1 MRFGTAETLVFVR
14 SWLAH
19 PLRVLEVGCGEGEL
33 AAALVEGGY
42 RVVAIDSDAAAV
54 EIAKARGVDA
64 RLATWPLFDDGQF
77 DAVLFTRSLHHIEPL
92 DAAVAHAREVLQ
104 PGGRIII
111 EDFAPAEMS
120 PRFLSWLREELSRIG
135 QQWQQDPVHPIS
147 EIQRAVASRFEI
159 VHDTSVPYCYRYFAD
174 HDAARMYD
182 AELEL
187 GERPLGR
194 RIVAAIH

>member
-1 MRFGTAETLVFVR
+1 MRFGTTETLHFVR

-19 PLRVLEVGCGEGEL
+19 PLRVLEVGCGDGEL
-33 AAALVEGGY
+33 SAALVQGGY
-42 RVVAIDSDAAAV
+42 RVVAIDTDIAEV

-64 RLATWPLFDDGQF
+64 RVATWPVFNDGEF

-92 DAAVAHAREVLQ
+92 DAAVAHAREVLR
-104 PGGRIII
+104 PAGRIII

-120 PRFLSWLREELSRIG
+120 PRFLTWLREELSHIG
-135 QQWQQDPVHPIS
+135 QEWQQEPVHPIS
-147 EIQRAVASRFEI
+147 DIQRAVASRFNI
-159 VHDTSVPYCYRYFAD
+159 VHDTSVPYCYLYFPD
-174 HDAARMYD
+174 DDAARIYD